1 MSRRKRP
8 VIRLRSQVLWD
19 LLARMKR
26 SQNWLADQLG
36 ISRSHLSMLVNQGRA
51 PSGKLRNRMMR
62 FLGVEDFYELFYVEY
77 PDDGE

>member
-62 FLGVEDFYELFYVEY
+62 FLGVEDFNELFYVDH
-77 PDDGE
+77 PDEEE